1 MKKRHNIGSKG
12 IESKGIVVTSE
23 KEERARLEEESRE
36 KFLEQTFWRRYFV
49 ETFWRTEELRN
60 KG

>member
-1 MKKRHNIGSKG
+1 LKKRHNIGSKG

-49 ETFWRTEELRN
+49 ETFWRT
-60 KG
+60 